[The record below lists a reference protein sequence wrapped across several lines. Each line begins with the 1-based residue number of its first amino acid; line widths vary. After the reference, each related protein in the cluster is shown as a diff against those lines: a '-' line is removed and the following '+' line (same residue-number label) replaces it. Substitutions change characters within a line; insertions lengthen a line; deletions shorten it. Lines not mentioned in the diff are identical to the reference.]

1 MGALAMKIGLVQLV
15 MWGGCM
21 QDDMWSVAREQHR
34 VDIML
39 WEYVEEVPAKE
50 EIDHVVVKAM

>member
-1 MGALAMKIGLVQLV
+1 
-15 MWGGCM
+15 M